1 MPEAACTEILGHGF
15 QKGSGRVGRSQKLE
29 NRLKVQLAVNAH
41 IRHRLTLYDSILAA
55 DKGQDAKLTA
65 REMVYS
71 QVQAIADSWRAT
83 SSRAGSLIHKT
94 SAPRGSAATLEA
106 NRQRRTLR
114 DKAQA
119 NESQVLERALD
130 GLCLNGKERE
140 AGQRP
145 KAAQRHALKV
155 ARKKAKEAR
164 KAAFREATRD
174 QRRPNEPDPSI
185 KMTKA
190 KRKEVLRL
198 QKEQKGR
205 AGRNRKLRLTA
216 NGVELEP
223 IEPDTYVPNYEE
235 PSDEEPRKP
244 RLLRSNYRP
253 PGNTSTNSS
262 DLADA
267 PSDGMKLDAREQDLS
282 VSARGPNSSVDPPRN
297 SRYPLRRNRGRA
309 SVIHTDT
316 EEGPGPV
323 GESASVGRLLVE
335 EPEWMDIDEISS
347 RTKRVHLT

>member
-1 MPEAACTEILGHGF
+1 MPEAACTDILEHGF

-55 DKGQDAKLTA
+55 DEGQDAKLTA

-94 SAPRGSAATLEA
+94 SAPQGSAATLEA

-114 DKAQA
+114 DTAQA
-119 NESQVLERALD
+119 NEAQVLERALD
-130 GLCLNGKERE
+130 GLCLNGKERG

-164 KAAFREATRD
+164 KAAFRVTTRD

-198 QKEQKGR
+198 QKEQKEKP
-205 AGRNRKLRLTA
+205 GRNRKLRLTA

-235 PSDEEPRKP
+235 PSDEQPRKP

-323 GESASVGRLLVE
+323 EESASAGRLLAE
-335 EPEWMDIDEISS
+335 EPEWMDID
-347 RTKRVHLT
+347 